1 MMSFYIISLTFVLCI
16 NLCSCDL
23 PVHCKMEEIYSL
35 WTFRIDSASFEPS
48 LKNEQT
54 TCGHGFPDQ
63 VDTTIGDKNFKFK
76 HYNDIELILGKDYK
90 VYDKTG
96 MIQEGNWTTVYDE
109 AFVVYYKQMVF
120 TAFMKYYKNSHRDKD
135 YSSNCD
141 KTMVG
146 WVIQNGKVNNKDWH
160 CFFGFKSSIKNQ
172 FSPNTFLG
180 YNNYNTNSNTEKGYA
195 FLEMELGAISEANMK
210 MTDYSQ
216 KDFVD
221 EINNNTD
228 LLWKADIYDDYK
240 NLSFFEL
247 RKKLG
252 LNNKNKKI
260 SSLVSSIPSEY
271 TKLLL
276 GHSPIN
282 QPTSFDSFLE
292 QNAKTSQYKIAHPDR
307 DGNLETNYSVI
318 SKYLNTEISDIDENT
333 LPKNWDWRNIGGVN
347 YIPEPEMQGEC
358 GSCYIFSLISSL
370 ESRLRILTNNK
381 DKTKFSRQFPLA
393 CSFYTEGCQG
403 GYPYLVAKFLN
414 EFEIVPDNCMPYEP
428 SNVKCS
434 NVCDYTLNKYKYR
447 VSKFEYLG
455 GFYGGTSEIDIMKE
469 IRARGPIPGNMRVPW
484 TFSYYKRGIYSEK
497 HLIKNSGKLSNM
509 RMLDNK
515 LTWSNVE
522 HSILLVGYGEE
533 NGVKY
538 WIGMN
543 TWGEHWGEKG
553 FFRILRGENECNIET
568 MGDSARI
575 EKILR
580 N

>member
-1 MMSFYIISLTFVLCI
+1 MSFYIISLTFVFCV

-146 WVIQNGKVNNKDWH
+146 WVIENGKEINKNWH

-221 EINNNTD
+221 EINKNTD

-333 LPKNWDWRNIGGVN
+333 LPKNWD
-347 YIPEPEMQGEC
+347 
-358 GSCYIFSLISSL
+358 
-370 ESRLRILTNNK
+370 
-381 DKTKFSRQFPLA
+381 
-393 CSFYTEGCQG
+393 
-403 GYPYLVAKFLN
+403 
-414 EFEIVPDNCMPYEP
+414 
-428 SNVKCS
+428 
-434 NVCDYTLNKYKYR
+434 
-447 VSKFEYLG
+447 
-455 GFYGGTSEIDIMKE
+455 
-469 IRARGPIPGNMRVPW
+469 
-484 TFSYYKRGIYSEK
+484 
-497 HLIKNSGKLSNM
+497 
-509 RMLDNK
+509 
-515 LTWSNVE
+515 
-522 HSILLVGYGEE
+522 
-533 NGVKY
+533 
-538 WIGMN
+538 
-543 TWGEHWGEKG
+543 
-553 FFRILRGENECNIET
+553 
-568 MGDSARI
+568 
-575 EKILR
+575 
-580 N
+580 